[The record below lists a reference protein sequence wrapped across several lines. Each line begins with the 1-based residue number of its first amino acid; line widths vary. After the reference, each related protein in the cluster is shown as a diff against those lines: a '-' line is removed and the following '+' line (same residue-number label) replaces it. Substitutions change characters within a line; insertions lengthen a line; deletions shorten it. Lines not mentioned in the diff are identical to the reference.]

1 MRFFL
6 IGHDVWD
13 IVTGDFS
20 EPTDT
25 NLADYSKH
33 KAKWERN
40 NARIM
45 TWFSRS
51 VDTPIKIELSRFD
64 TAKDCWDHL
73 KKFFCKSNY
82 AREYQL
88 EIDIRVAHQGDRT
101 IQQFYHEMSSLW
113 DQLDMIDSP
122 ELLALPLYAEKRKRQ
137 KLFQFIFALRDDFEN
152 IRSSILHR
160 NPLPDLDNV
169 VSELLADEDRL
180 KSQFSRG
187 ATMQQPAV
195 FAASKHSFS
204 PFHQHKNR
212 NHILPNECKYC
223 HGIGHWAKDCPSLV
237 KDPSGMPSRHHSQST
252 HSSLPPHMSQSHTQH
267 SAHPHSQASSSSSDS
282 VAAITSQLQQLLE
295 KNGGVSNIGASA
307 FSASEYPLL
316 EADWDHP

>member
-1 MRFFL
+1 MDDDRISLGGIGIILDGTNYHVWAKTMRFFL
-6 IGHDVWD
+6 IGHEVWD

-45 TWFSRS
+45 T
-51 VDTPIKIELSRFD
+51 
-64 TAKDCWDHL
+64 C
-73 KKFFCKSNY
+73 
-82 AREYQL
+82 
-88 EIDIRVAHQGDRT
+88 
-101 IQQFYHEMSSLW
+101 
-113 DQLDMIDSP
+113 
-122 ELLALPLYAEKRKRQ
+122 
-137 KLFQFIFALRDDFEN
+137 
-152 IRSSILHR
+152 
-160 NPLPDLDNV
+160 
-169 VSELLADEDRL
+169 ELLADEDRL